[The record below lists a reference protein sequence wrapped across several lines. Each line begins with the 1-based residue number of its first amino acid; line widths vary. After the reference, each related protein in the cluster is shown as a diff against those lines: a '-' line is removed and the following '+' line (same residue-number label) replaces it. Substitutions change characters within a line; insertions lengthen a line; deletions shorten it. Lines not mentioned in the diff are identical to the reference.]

1 MSEKEI
7 VVTDELVALSSLL
20 GEIEAAKGEGR
31 TDATGVTVDYEAG
44 QLSVIY
50 EIADG
55 RFVRATYGVVELEE
69 VPEPEKR
76 GPFELYAS
84 KDEQA
89 KVWRYDEAIK
99 EARLPR

>member
-7 VVTDELVALSSLL
+7 VVTDELVALSSLRND
-20 GEIEAAKGEGR
+20 IEMSHSEGQSDAANM
-31 TDATGVTVDYEAG
+31 TVDYEAG
-44 QLSVIY
+44 QLSVVY
-50 EIADG
+50 SAGDD
-55 RFVRATYGVVELEE
+55 RFVMATFGLVELKE
-69 VPEPEKR
+69 VPAPEKR

-99 EARLPR
+99 EARWP